1 MNILLINPSL
11 LSETIGHY
19 SKGMEKARGVYPSLG
34 LLSIASALE
43 ARKHHLR
50 IIECDVERDPG
61 IVLKNTLRTFNPEA
75 VGIYTM
81 TWTFRQSCA
90 IAKKIRTLLPHV
102 KIITGG
108 PNVASFP
115 LLSVKYGECDYAV
128 VGEGEETI
136 VELIEAI
143 EEGNDT
149 HKVKGIVIKEQDNIV
164 QTENRPYIKD
174 IDSIPFSARHL
185 IPMDRFHDV
194 FTRDRRFATMIS
206 SRGCP
211 FDCIYCDR
219 KNRMGRQW
227 RARDPLN
234 IVEEI
239 QEVREKFG
247 INEFMFFDDEFVIDK
262 KRTHKFCEQL
272 MQKGLDIV
280 WECRVRVDMV
290 DKKLLEAMKKAGC
303 YRIRY
308 GFESGDN
315 RILEVLKKG
324 ITCEQSVETARR
336 TKEAGIEVFGYFMM
350 GSPEETP
357 ETLKKTLDF
366 ALILDPDFA
375 IFSKTILIAGSELF
389 DWGVKSGLIAEDY
402 WERFLQGEENDPAP
416 CISTNELSSSMVDK
430 AIAEA
435 NRKFYL
441 RPRYILRRLS
451 LIRSFKQLH
460 SQVSMAKGM
469 FIN

>member
-1 MNILLINPSL
+1 MNIVLINPSL

-19 SKGMEKARGVYPSLG
+19 SKGMEKTRGVYPSLG
-34 LLSIASALE
+34 LLSIASVLE
-43 ARKHHLR
+43 ARGHSLKV
-50 IIECDVERDPG
+50 IECDVEREPWD
-61 IVLKNTLRTFNPEA
+61 VLERTLKTFAPEV

-81 TWTFRQSCA
+81 TFTFRQACT
-90 IAKKIRTLLPHV
+90 IVTKVRTMLPHT
-102 KIITGG
+102 KIIAGG

-115 LLSVKYGECDYAV
+115 ILSVEYGNFDYAV
-128 VGEGEETI
+128 VGEGEDTI
-136 VELIEAI
+136 VELIQAI
-143 EEGNDT
+143 EEGKDP
-149 HKVKGIVIKEQDNIV
+149 HRVKGIVIKDQKSIV
-164 QTENRPYIKD
+164 QTESRPSIED
-174 IDSIPFSARHL
+174 INSIPFPSRHL
-185 IPMDRFHDV
+185 VPMNRFRDV
-194 FTRDRRFATMIS
+194 FTRERTFATMIG

-219 KNRMGRQW
+219 KNRMGRRW
-227 RARDPLN
+227 RARDPLT

-239 QEVREKFG
+239 REVKGKFG

-262 KRTHKFCEQL
+262 KRTHEFCEQL
-272 MQKGLDIV
+272 MQRGLDIV

-290 DKKLLEAMKKAGC
+290 DRRLLEVMKKAGC

-324 ITCEQSVETARR
+324 ITVEQSVETARW

-357 ETLKKTLDF
+357 ATLKETLDC
-366 ALILDPDFA
+366 ALMLDPDFA

-389 DWGVKSGLIAEDY
+389 DWGVKNGLIAEDY
-402 WERFLQGEENDPAP
+402 WEKFLRGEEQDPAP
-416 CISTNELSSSMVDK
+416 CISTKELPGSLVEK
-430 AIAEA
+430 AITAA
-435 NRKFYL
+435 NRAFYL
-441 RPRYILRRLS
+441 RTGYILKRLS
-451 LIRSFKQLH
+451 RIRSLRQFH